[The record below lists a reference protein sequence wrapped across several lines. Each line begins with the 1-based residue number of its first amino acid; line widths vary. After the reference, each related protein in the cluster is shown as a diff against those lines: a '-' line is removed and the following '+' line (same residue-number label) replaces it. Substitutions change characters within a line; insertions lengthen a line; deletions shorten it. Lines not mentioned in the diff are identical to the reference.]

1 MVGFSQTLGYAVQIL
16 TCLSATE
23 PRLGKTLSSGAAV
36 PKPYMAKLINRLAKA
51 GLVETKRGRRGGI
64 LLAKHPAMITLLDIV
79 RAVEGRHWIE
89 PSLLSMDTCVVLGH
103 VPLEDLWR
111 EFVTR
116 LEAGLK
122 GITLAELIRHK
133 EAKMA
138 RLTQEAPP
146 AAGTQ
151 THSDAETLVLKEPD
165 APEYVPPAS
174 HPSQSGSSSKALQ
187 IEGTQDPGD
196 IDEGPFPSLFGVDNH

>member
-79 RAVEGRHWIE
+79 QAVEGKHWIE

-111 EFVTR
+111 EFVSR

-138 RLTQEAPP
+138 RLAQEAASSPSPP
-146 AAGTQ
+146 QAA
-151 THSDAETLVLKEPD
+151 SEAAALKEP
-165 APEYVPPAS
+165 PGPSYGAS
-174 HPSQSGSSSKALQ
+174 RSQSQGGSSSTPLQ
-187 IEGTQDPGD
+187 IEGTQDWSD
-196 IDEGPFPSLFGVDNH
+196 IDDGPFPSLFGVDGR